1 MKKTLLSLVV
11 MGGYLVSMGQSG
23 ARHDLRTP
31 RADGNQTGTSS
42 IHVPQQ
48 PASSGARGTAF
59 WSEDFSGGS
68 IPAGW
73 TNTDTGSEPTE
84 VPVTFVW
91 SNDPAAVAVAAL
103 GYQPSSTFMA
113 PSATNGY
120 LWANSDRG
128 LPAAPA
134 LNHLTRLTTTAID
147 CSSQSSVLLT
157 MAGLIGVFD
166 LGADLNALVRVS
178 TDLSN
183 WTTYQPFPCLVTG
196 AAAPPCSRWSANPQ
210 NIELD
215 ISATAA
221 GQSTVYIQW
230 QWEGGWEYFWAID
243 DIALTDVPPY
253 SRGIVSTYVSHTGD
267 GYEYAR
273 IPSAQ
278 FGGNFTLGGDV
289 RNTGL
294 NAQTNVTLSADV
306 NGGLFGAS
314 QNFATVN
321 PGETVTMLQTPALPG
336 AMAEGMYSVNFAVT
350 SNEDANEANPVDDV
364 ATRNFMVDNFV
375 YAIDG
380 VGVHDASILNT
391 TSLGS
396 NSFTGGEDGVYFM
409 SLYRLS
415 QPVTAYGV
423 QIMIDAATVPGGY
436 VIVSLHD
443 TTPVFADNMNLP
455 LVESDPIDV
464 TAQHVSDGF
473 IWALF
478 QSPYSLPAG
487 AYYASA
493 QLFSNAGAAHIR
505 IVDDVTIG
513 QPSDASLINI
523 PGDQTYTNGNA
534 TAVRLG
540 LVNNVS
546 VGSAQELEGVSIFP
560 NPSNGVL
567 NVRSS
572 KLGSLNIE
580 VMDMTGRRVLNTRS
594 NGTSVLD
601 LTAQAKGIYMVRV
614 SDATGSMIQRV
625 TLD

>member
-1 MKKTLLSLVV
+1 MS
-11 MGGYLVSMGQSG
+11 GYLVSVGQSG
-23 ARHDLRTP
+23 VRNDLRTLK
-31 RADGNQTGTSS
+31 ADGHQAGAFST
-42 IHVPQQ
+42 HVPQQ
-48 PASSGARGTAF
+48 PVSNAARGAAF

-73 TNTDTGSEPTE
+73 TNTDTGSDPGDI
-84 VPVTFVW
+84 PVTFVW

-128 LPAAPA
+128 LPSAPA
-134 LNHLTRLTTTAID
+134 LNHLTRLTTTAIN
-147 CSSQSSVLLT
+147 CSGQSSVLLSF
-157 MAGLIGVFD
+157 AGLIGVYD

-178 TDLSN
+178 TDQSN

-221 GQSTVYIQW
+221 NQGTVYIQF

-267 GYEYAR
+267 GFEYAR

-278 FGGNFTLGGDV
+278 FGSNFTLGGDV

-294 NAQTNVTLSADV
+294 NPQTNLTLNADV
-306 NGGLFGAS
+306 NSGLFSAS

-336 AMAEGMYSVNFAVT
+336 AMTEGMYSANFAVN
-350 SNEDANEANPVDDV
+350 SNEDGMEANPADDV
-364 ATRNFMVDNFV
+364 AIRNFMVDNSV

-380 VGVHDASILNT
+380 VGVHDPSILNT
-391 TSLGS
+391 TSLGT

-409 SLYRLS
+409 SLYRLI

-423 QIMIDAATVPGGY
+423 QIMITPTTVPGGY
-436 VIVSLHD
+436 VIASLHD

-464 TAQHVSDGF
+464 TAQHISDGF
-473 IWALF
+473 IWAQF
-478 QSPYSLPAG
+478 QSAYALPAG
-487 AYYASA
+487 AYFAAA
-493 QLFSNAGAAHIR
+493 QLFSNASAADIR
-505 IVDDVTIG
+505 IVDDVTIP
-513 QPSDASLINI
+513 QPVEASMIHLTGI
-523 PGDQTYTNGNA
+523 TYTNGNA
-534 TAVRLG
+534 TAIRLG

-546 VGSAQELEGVSIFP
+546 VSSTQELEGVSIFP

-594 NGTSVLD
+594 NGTTVLD